1 MNCATFFLSTGRC
14 GTQWLVKQ
22 LSEIYGDLAAVT
34 HEPLQLGYRPR
45 ALFAHKDP
53 ARLETAD
60 EVFAHVDR
68 IERTLADRHY
78 IECGWQCYAT
88 IPYFAERFAGRV
100 RIVHLTRHPVPTASS
115 MVTHRYYSD
124 PPRKDRLTEL
134 LLLSPFDARV
144 RFTEYVDR
152 WARMDEYEKC
162 LYFWAEINAYA
173 LELESAL
180 GMPWLRLKSE
190 ALFTPPGLER
200 LLDFLALPQRPEI
213 QRALGQRVD
222 SHQYKTVLDWDVA
235 AIADHPQVMAV
246 ARGLGYDPLQFDG
259 AALGQ
264 RYRLEGSN
272 LKLTDLPGPVLEK
285 REE

>member
-34 HEPLQLGYRPR
+34 HEPLQLGYLPR

-60 EVFAHVDR
+60 QVFAHVDR
-68 IERTLADRHY
+68 IERTLAAKHY
-78 IECGWQCYAT
+78 IECGWQCYAM
-88 IPYFAERFAGRV
+88 IPYFARRFAGRV
-100 RIVHLTRHPVPTASS
+100 RVVHLTRHPVPTASS

-134 LLLSPFDARV
+134 LLLSPFDTGV
-144 RFTEYVDR
+144 RFAAYQER
-152 WARMDEYEKC
+152 WAGMDEYEKC

-180 GMPWLRLKSE
+180 GVPWLRLASE
-190 ALFTPPGLER
+190 ELFTPPGLDR
-200 LLDFLALPQRPEI
+200 LLDFFELPRRAEI
-213 QRALGQRVD
+213 AEALGQRVD
-222 SHQYKTVLDWDVA
+222 RHRYKTVLKWDGARIA
-235 AIADHPQVMAV
+235 AHPDVMAV
-246 ARGLGYDPLQFDG
+246 ARALGYDPLTIDDE
-259 AALGQ
+259 ALGE
-264 RYRLEGSN
+264 RYRMEGSD
-272 LKLTDLPGPVLEK
+272 LKLTDLPGPVLAS